1 MSEFSI
7 GVPALSLSPRERVG
21 VRGKRSVFMARNK

>member
-7 GVPALSLSPRERVG
+7 GVSLILGGLMIALAY
-21 VRGKRSVFMARNK
+21 MAGYLHGGGGR

>member
-7 GVPALSLSPRERVG
+7 GVVKLDDTDH
-21 VRGKRSVFMARNK
+21 